1 MKYDF
6 NIYVPDDNAK
16 CYVVQSE
23 GVIRAYEEIPT
34 NNSTIN
40 YRDYYIN
47 SNYIFRGGN
56 QTFSQ
61 YTTLPNCLDNDIIT
75 HDFYYRNDFSQI
87 LIVFSIIALF
97 CIFIP
102 FKILFRLFR
111 RFN

>member
-1 MKYDF
+1 MNYDYK
-6 NIYVPDDNAK
+6 IYMPDDNAL

-23 GVIRAYEEIPT
+23 GVIRAYEQIPT
-34 NNSTIN
+34 NNSTVD

-47 SNYIFRGGN
+47 SNYIFREGS

-61 YTTLPNCLDNDIIT
+61 YTSLPACLNNDIIT
-75 HDFYYRNDFSQI
+75 HDPYYRNDFSQI
-87 LIVFSIIALF
+87 LIIFAIIAVF

>member
-1 MKYDF
+1 MNYDF
-6 NIYVPDDNAK
+6 QIYVPDDNAK
-16 CYVVQSE
+16 CYIVQSE
-23 GVIRAYEEIPT
+23 GVIRAYEQIPT
-34 NNSTIN
+34 NNSTID

-47 SNYIFRGGN
+47 SNYIFREGT

-61 YTTLPNCLDNDIIT
+61 YTTIPICLNNDIIT

-87 LIVFSIIALF
+87 LIIFTIIALF